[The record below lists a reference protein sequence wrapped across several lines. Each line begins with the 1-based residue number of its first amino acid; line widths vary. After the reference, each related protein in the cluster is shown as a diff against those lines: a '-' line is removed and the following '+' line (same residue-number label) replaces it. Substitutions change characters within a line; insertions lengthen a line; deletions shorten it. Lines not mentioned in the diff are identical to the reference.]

1 MSINVVVI
9 QVIQAVDWDLDS
21 ESGRID
27 SPGGVVS
34 TPRLYDAWF
43 SRPF

>member
-1 MSINVVVI
+1 MSINPVVI

-21 ESGRID
+21 ESGRME

-34 TPRLYDAWF
+34 TSRHYDVWISRLF
-43 SRPF
+43 